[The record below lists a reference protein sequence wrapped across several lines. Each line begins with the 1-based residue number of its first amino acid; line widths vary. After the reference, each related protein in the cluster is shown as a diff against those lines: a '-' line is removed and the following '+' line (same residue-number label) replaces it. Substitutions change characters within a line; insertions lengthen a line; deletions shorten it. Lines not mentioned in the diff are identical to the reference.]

1 MKFTNRLPLVVAA
14 VVGLA
19 SGAANAAPI
28 DLTPITG
35 AFSAA
40 DVVTGV
46 MAVAAV
52 LAVIHVSIKA
62 ARIVLNMVRLG

>member
-1 MKFTNRLPLVVAA
+1 MKFTNRLALVAA
-14 VVGLA
+14 AVSLV

-35 AFSAA
+35 AFTAA
-40 DVVTGV
+40 DVVSGV

-62 ARIVLNMVRLG
+62 AKIVLGMLKAG